1 MLAPMSGATVRR
13 YSLRRILLIHEAT
26 FIALVVITGFIGMGA
41 AYFWQQTSAESVRLN
56 AQRLTAQ
63 EIRSDMYRQIN
74 EVARARLRDDPTA
87 IPAYEDILER
97 IKANFNHLRRR
108 SLSRQE
114 DYAIQ
119 AMQSAYGVIQ
129 LDMRA
134 IFDDPYELNRMVR
147 LKVLDPEYEAAF
159 LGEFEDA
166 LTSYMGYIAR
176 GLDALEQRTQRW
188 SRMAPW
194 LLPLPVVLAL
204 LVLFISRRAL
214 KRHFVDPMSAML
226 AGAERMRT
234 GVLSEKI
241 PLQGV
246 TETVAIADSLN
257 RLSAELAESQAALV
271 ESEKQAALGALVPV
285 VAHNIRNPLA
295 SIRATSQLIDASDS
309 EEELVETRQAIVSTV
324 DRLERWV
331 SALVSYLHPL
341 KPNLVHAPLA
351 AVAGAAADLLVDR
364 AERRQVAVQR
374 APWDADTV
382 VAVDPDLME
391 QALYGIMS
399 NAVDATPIGGTV
411 RVGVY
416 RDAQRAVL
424 TITDQGPG
432 MPFMP
437 EPSGLSPGPTT
448 KRFGTGLGIPVAF
461 KVARAHGW
469 DITFSDAKGGGTVVT
484 FSAPLDG

>member
-1 MLAPMSGATVRR
+1 MVTRPVHRR
-13 YSLRRILLIHEAT
+13 SLRRILHLQEAA
-26 FIALVVITGFIGMGA
+26 FLALVLITGGIGLGA

-74 EVARARLRDDPTA
+74 EVARARLRDDPSA
-87 IPAYEDILER
+87 IPAYEAILER
-97 IKANFNHLRRR
+97 IKANFNDLRRR
-108 SLSRQE
+108 SLTREE
-114 DYAIQ
+114 DYGIQ

-147 LKVLDPEYEAAF
+147 LKVLDPEYESAF
-159 LGEFEDA
+159 LSEFEDA
-166 LTSYMGYIAR
+166 LEGYMRFLAH
-176 GLDALEQRTQRW
+176 GLERLEAHTQYW

-194 LLPLPVVLAL
+194 LLPLPVVLAVGV
-204 LVLFISRRAL
+204 LVLARRAL
-214 KRHFVDPMSAML
+214 KRQFVEPMSVML
-226 AGAERMRT
+226 AGAERMRH
-234 GVLSEKI
+234 GALSEKI
-241 PLQGV
+241 PVAGV
-246 TETVAIADSLN
+246 TETAAIADSLN
-257 RLSAELAESQAALV
+257 RLSADLAESQAALV

-309 EEELVETRQAIVSTV
+309 EEELRETRQAIVSTV

-341 KPNLVHAPLA
+341 KPNLRQVPLA
-351 AVAGAAADLLVDR
+351 EVVGAAAELLSER
-364 AERRQVAVQR
+364 AKRRGVALQQ
-374 APWDADTV
+374 APWDAETV
-382 VAVDPDLME
+382 VDVDPDLME
-391 QALYGIMS
+391 QALYGVMS
-399 NAVDATPIGGTV
+399 NALEATPSGGTI
-411 RVGVY
+411 RIGVY
-416 RDAQRAVL
+416 RDAQRAML

-448 KRFGTGLGIPVAF
+448 KRFGTGLGIPVAY

-469 DITFSDAKGGGTVVT
+469 DVTYSDAKGGGTVVT
-484 FSAPLDG
+484 VSAPLGH